1 MVVLRPFT
9 AQTARTQP
17 PGALMKRTLLILV
30 ALGLA
35 GVVTFRALFG
45 GPTWRWHQ
53 KLTVTVETP
62 AGEVSGSSVT
72 EMVVVSLPK
81 TLPDAGVVD
90 AQLYGEAVVVE
101 VLPHRYLFALLGGGL
116 GWAQA
121 AYDKNQVG
129 SVFEENMRFIVAQKG
144 GPAVPLPKES
154 WPLLVTFDD
163 VSDSKTVR
171 QVDPDDLAAS
181 FGPGVSLKNLTLE
194 ITGDPVTKGRVEAL
208 LGWLGIYP
216 ETRLFS
222 EIRSTDFSIEA
233 QLEQG
238 DFIRSK
244 P

>member
-1 MVVLRPFT
+1 
-9 AQTARTQP
+9 
-17 PGALMKRTLLILV
+17 MKRTLLILLV
-30 ALGLA
+30 LGLA
-35 GVVTFRALFG
+35 SFVTFRALFG
-45 GPTWRWHQ
+45 GQTVSWHQ
-53 KLTVTVETP
+53 RLTITVETP
-62 AGEVSGSSVT
+62 SGEVSGASVT
-72 EMVVVSLPK
+72 EMVATSLPK

-101 VLPHRYLFALLGGGL
+101 VLPNRYLFALLGGGL

-144 GPAVPLPKES
+144 GPALPVPEES

-163 VSDSKTVR
+163 VSDPRTVR
-171 QVDPDDLAAS
+171 QVEPDDLAAS
-181 FGPGVSLKNLTLE
+181 FGPGVRLKAVTLE
-194 ITGDPVTKGRVEAL
+194 ITDDPVTEERVEAL

-238 DFIRSK
+238 DFIRRQ
-244 P
+244 